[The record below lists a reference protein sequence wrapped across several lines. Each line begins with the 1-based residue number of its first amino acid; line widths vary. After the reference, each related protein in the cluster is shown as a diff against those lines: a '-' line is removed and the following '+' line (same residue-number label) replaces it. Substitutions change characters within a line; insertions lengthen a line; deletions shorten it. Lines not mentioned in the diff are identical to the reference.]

1 MLILGLESSAVA
13 AGAALVLDGR
23 VLSETYL
30 NAGLT
35 HSQTLMTLVDT
46 CLKNADKTSA
56 DVDAVAVAA
65 GPGSFTGVRIGV
77 AAAKGLCFADRIPLY
92 AVGTLEAMALSAAVP
107 GYTICPVMDAR
118 CEQVYTALFTVE
130 NGELIR
136 KTEDAPLKLAE
147 LLPQARASE
156 LPLLLIGD
164 GAALTAGFFGEHGV
178 AYTVFPE
185 IYKYQ
190 HASAVAFAAWLRYN
204 KGDPGEDADAVV
216 PRYLRLSQAERERA
230 AREQAKKK
238 NNGKEDTGTPVSGE
252 TK

>member
-13 AGAALVLDGR
+13 AGAALVLDGK

-30 NAGLT
+30 NTGLT

-46 CLKNADKTSA
+46 CLKNADKTLSV
-56 DVDAVAVAA
+56 VDAVAVAA

-77 AAAKGLCFADRIPLY
+77 AAAKGLCFADHIPLY
-92 AVGTLEAMALSAAVP
+92 AISTLEAMALSAAVP

-130 NGELIR
+130 DGALTR
-136 KTEDAPLKLAE
+136 KTEDAPLKLNE
-147 LLPQARASE
+147 LLPLAKASG
-156 LPLLLIGD
+156 LPLLLVGD
-164 GAALTAGFFGEHGV
+164 GAALTARFFSGQGV
-178 AYTVFPE
+178 DFAVFSE

-204 KGDPGEDADAVV
+204 NGDPGEDADAVV

-230 AREQAKKK
+230 AREQA
-238 NNGKEDTGTPVSGE
+238 NQIINGKEDTGSPVSGE